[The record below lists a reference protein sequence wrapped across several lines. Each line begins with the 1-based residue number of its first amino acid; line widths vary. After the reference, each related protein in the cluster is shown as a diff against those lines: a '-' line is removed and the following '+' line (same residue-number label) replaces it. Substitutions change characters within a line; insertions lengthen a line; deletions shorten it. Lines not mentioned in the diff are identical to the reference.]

1 MPAAP
6 TDFDLELL
14 TGTNFA
20 QFVTLSPDGTPHA
33 TVTWVDASAG
43 HVLVNTA
50 AGRKK
55 DRNVQRDSRVAVC
68 VVHRDDPYRWITV
81 QGTVVE
87 RLTGEEADAH
97 IDSLSRKYDGEP
109 WSPVEGQVRVQYR
122 IRPDQIIR
130 HRE

>member
-1 MPAAP
+1 MPTAL

-20 QFVTLSPDGTPHA
+20 QFVTLNPDGTPHA
-33 TVTWVDASAG
+33 TVTWVDASDE

-50 AGRKK
+50 AGRRK
-55 DRNVQRDSRVAVC
+55 DRNVQRDPRVAIS

-81 QGTVVE
+81 QGAVVE
-87 RLTGEEADAH
+87 RLIGEEADGH
-97 IDSLSRKYDGEP
+97 IDFLSRKYDGKP
-109 WSPVEGQVRVQYR
+109 WSPVDGQVRVQYR
-122 IRPDQIIR
+122 IRPDLIIR

>member
-20 QFVTLSPDGTPHA
+20 QFVTLGADGAPHA
-33 TVTWVDASAG
+33 TVTWVDASDE

-55 DRNVQRDSRVAVC
+55 DRNVQRDPRVAVC

-87 RLTGEEADAH
+87 RSTGEEALAH
-97 IDSLSRKYDGEP
+97 IDFLSRKYDGEP
-109 WSPVEGQVRVQYR
+109 WSPVEGQVRVLYR
-122 IRPDQIIR
+122 IRPDRIIR
-130 HRE
+130 HGG